1 MLEASGIRVAAQR
14 MLVLDA
20 LATRRHSRYA
30 PNCTVAAFTP
40 AVRQRQPPPSRLPH
54 MRVGSRRTSWRASEP
69 KKCTASARRARS
81 TSIHR
86 VP

>member
-1 MLEASGIRVAAQR
+1 
-14 MLVLDA
+14 
-20 LATRRHSRYA
+20 
-30 PNCTVAAFTP
+30 
-40 AVRQRQPPPSRLPH
+40 